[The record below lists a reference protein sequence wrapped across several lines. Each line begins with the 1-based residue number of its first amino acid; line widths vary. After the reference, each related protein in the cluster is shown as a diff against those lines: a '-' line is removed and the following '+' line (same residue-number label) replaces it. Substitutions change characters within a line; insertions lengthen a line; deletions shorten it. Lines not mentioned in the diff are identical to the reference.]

1 MKFSRVTAAI
11 VMASLSAPLF
21 AASEQSVGTLTA
33 ASQGTVVSHDGKL
46 LPAHAGQA
54 LFVGDR
60 VITRGSSAKVAMQGC
75 NVALAPTSMLS
86 VGNSACAAPTSF
98 AATQESTTDAGAAT
112 TAGGAGSTGYIV
124 AALAVA
130 AVAGGVVAATS
141 NTSTTSVSP

>member
-33 ASQGTVVSHDGKL
+33 ASQGTVVARDGKL
-46 LPAHAGQA
+46 IPARAGQS

-75 NVALAPTSMLS
+75 NVALKPTSILS
-86 VGNSACAAPTSF
+86 VGTAGCAAPQSF
-98 AATQESTTDAGAAT
+98 TAAQDNENAEAGAGSV
-112 TAGGAGSTGYIV
+112 GGSSTGYIV
-124 AALAVA
+124 GGLALLAV
-130 AVAGGVVAATS
+130 GGGIAAATS
-141 NTSTTSVSP
+141 NTSTKAVSP